1 MAEQS
6 AEPGRFAFDG
16 LDRVLHERARLGIL
30 SALAA
35 HREGLSFNDLKNL
48 CSLTDGN
55 LNRHLEVLQESG
67 LLEIRKE
74 GSGRRSRTSCLL
86 TVQGRQRF
94 HEYLTQLESILR
106 DAAAAEAAG
115 KAQPEAEPP
124 PGWAST

>member
-1 MAEQS
+1 MADQS

-30 SALAA
+30 TALAA
-35 HREGLSFNDLKNL
+35 HRDGLAFNDLKQL

-55 LNRHLEVLQESG
+55 LNRHLDVLQEAG

-74 GSGRRSRTSCLL
+74 RDGRRPRTTCLL
-86 TVQGRQRF
+86 TALGRQRF

-115 KAQPEAEPP
+115 AVRTAAEPP
-124 PGWAST
+124 SGWASA